1 MNGYI
6 FLSHN
11 YNDKNI
17 VEPFANRLASRF
29 GRDKVFYDSWSIQPG
44 DGIIDKMNLGLAKA
58 NYFFFFISENSL
70 KSKMVKLEWQNALL
84 KAVSGEIRFI
94 PIRLDQSPIPTIL
107 SQTLYLDLYTN
118 GFEAVLRQMVDI
130 ICGENTYHSTENK
143 YHNVKVDINR
153 ISDKEYDFAF
163 FAETYMEPISN
174 YAIVVDNSEED
185 IKVTC
190 LSDPMFLSGFNKDAV
205 FYSAPD
211 GNRTYSAIAV
221 SVQRATAPGFPIKVK
236 VQSKSNLNYKGV
248 LRASDSQN
256 YIEIPFRFIH

>member
-1 MNGYI
+1 MNDFI

-11 YNDKNI
+11 FNDKNI
-17 VEPFANRLASRF
+17 VEPFANRLASCF
-29 GRDKVFYDSWSIQPG
+29 GRENVFYDSWSIQPG

-84 KAVSGEIRFI
+84 KAVSGDIKFI
-94 PIRLDQSPIPTIL
+94 PIRLDQSPIPIIL

-118 GFEAVLRQMVDI
+118 GFETVLRQMVDI
-130 ICGENTYHSTENK
+130 IGGNNTYHSSSSE

-153 ISDKEYDFAF
+153 ISDKEYDFEF

-174 YAIVVDNSEED
+174 YAIVVDNSEDD
-185 IKVTC
+185 INVTC
-190 LSDPMFLSGFNKDAV
+190 LSDPMFISGFNKDAV
-205 FYSAPD
+205 FYNSLN
-211 GNRTYSAIAV
+211 GNRTYSAIAI

-236 VQSKSNLNYKGV
+236 VQSKSTLNYKGV

-256 YIEIPFRFIH
+256 YKEIPFRFIR